1 MTPRGNNKQKRSD
14 SKCSHYM
21 HSLELLRLLG
31 LDDHGTD
38 GQGIQAIPGGRCELG
53 YNSGS

>member
-1 MTPRGNNKQKRSD
+1 MTPHGNNKQKRSD